1 MATAEAPSVTHKE
14 SDRAKDVFADAQPPM
29 STPTSPPVAAVEA
42 LQNGT
47 RQSIEDV
54 EYIYFDG
61 YWVRHYTHSDD
72 SWAGR
77 KRLIDSLT
85 RRAFHHTEPG
95 INTPG
100 RRLDEARAAYVEQ
113 TDPAMKRVNAAMLA
127 GALFNRATDLFTR
140 IVELEEQGVSLS
152 RDNELM
158 QSCGECFQEALELGK
173 QVKHHSG
180 EEGIDE
186 LWGEPFRVFTLPL
199 NKYFESRYIKISQT
213 MANIDYIAKMLL
225 DTLGNRPEFADLEKQ
240 VIAFASAARKES
252 ETMKS
257 DSCHFDIWPRF
268 VATGESL
275 EQLKPS
281 PSADCSRE
289 CEYVM
294 EHAYQTLV
302 AGRDL
307 IKWVAQAR
315 VPMPESTRDFA
326 KRCEALKLELENC

>member
-1 MATAEAPSVTHKE
+1 MAIAEAPSVTQNKNE
-14 SDRAKDVFADAQPPM
+14 RPAKGMQAAQAL
-29 STPTSPPVAAVEA
+29 PPVAAVDA
-42 LQNGT
+42 TPNGT
-47 RQSIEDV
+47 RQTIDGIDC
-54 EYIYFDG
+54 IYFDG
-61 YWVRHYTHSDD
+61 YWVRHYQQIDE
-72 SWAGR
+72 SWAAR
-77 KRLIDSLT
+77 KSLIDSLT

-100 RRLDEARAAYVEQ
+100 RRLDEARMAYEVQ
-113 TDPAMKRVNAAMLA
+113 HDPAMKRVNAAMLA

-140 IVELEEQGVSLS
+140 IVELEEQGVKIS

-158 QSCGECFQEALELGK
+158 QSCGDCFQEALELGK

-186 LWGEPFRVFTLPL
+186 LWGEPFRVFTLPVE
-199 NKYFESRYIKISQT
+199 KYFESRFIKISQT
-213 MANIDYIAKMLL
+213 MANIDYIAKLL
-225 DTLGNRPEFADLEKQ
+225 VETLGARSEFAELEQQ
-240 VIAFASAARKES
+240 VSAFAAAARKES

-257 DSCHFDIWPRF
+257 DPCFFHIWPRF
-268 VATGESL
+268 VATGEAL
-275 EQLKPS
+275 EQLKPN
-281 PSADCSRE
+281 PSKGCSRE
-289 CEYVM
+289 CIFVM

>member
-1 MATAEAPSVTHKE
+1 
-14 SDRAKDVFADAQPPM
+14 
-29 STPTSPPVAAVEA
+29 
-42 LQNGT
+42 
-47 RQSIEDV
+47 
-54 EYIYFDG
+54 
-61 YWVRHYTHSDD
+61 
-72 SWAGR
+72 
-77 KRLIDSLT
+77 
-85 RRAFHHTEPG
+85 
-95 INTPG
+95 
-100 RRLDEARAAYVEQ
+100 
-113 TDPAMKRVNAAMLA
+113 
-127 GALFNRATDLFTR
+127 
-140 IVELEEQGVSLS
+140 
-152 RDNELM
+152 
-158 QSCGECFQEALELGK
+158 
-173 QVKHHSG
+173 
-180 EEGIDE
+180 
-186 LWGEPFRVFTLPL
+186 
-199 NKYFESRYIKISQT
+199 